1 MLVYILKDSVDNSV
15 KDINVGNVHIICPL
29 EYNNQLLLIKGGG
42 SDSRLSGKLYS
53 IQLYVVKFVCDFLM
67 VPRFHGITLHTKLTT
82 TLNTP
87 NRNRAF
93 KRA

>member
-42 SDSRLSGKLYS
+42 GGVL
-53 IQLYVVKFVCDFLM
+53 IPV
-67 VPRFHGITLHTKLTT
+67 
-82 TLNTP
+82 
-87 NRNRAF
+87 
-93 KRA
+93 